1 MSAKLCL
8 TLDSTQTQTQT
19 LFLWTCSCV
28 SPSSHSTFFF
38 SFVGSV
44 AARLPHPLWF
54 SFVELL
60 ILECYIAV
68 PQLSATG
75 GNAVLAKNMFVN
87 ITPHSNC
94 RCECTTGQE
103 LTARGAPKLVVTV
116 NITEPVEKRLSL
128 ALEHRIWSVGDTG
141 GGAWARAKLAGATDH
156 GARGQL
162 WNEACTHGSL
172 TLPRNTRYK
181 QHSAAEVPNAKRL
194 STAQVMPQRCTMT
207 RARPTWRLAFQ
218 HLTPGAVCLGR
229 SV

>member
-1 MSAKLCL
+1 MRYWPRTCL
-8 TLDSTQTQTQT
+8 QILHHTAIVDDERN
-19 LFLWTCSCV
+19 
-28 SPSSHSTFFF
+28 HSE
-38 SFVGSV
+38 
-44 AARLPHPLWF
+44 R
-54 SFVELL
+54 
-60 ILECYIAV
+60 
-68 PQLSATG
+68 
-75 GNAVLAKNMFVN
+75 
-87 ITPHSNC
+87 
-94 RCECTTGQE
+94 TTGQE

-116 NITEPVEKRLSL
+116 NITESVEKRLSL
-128 ALEHRIWSVGDTG
+128 KLEHRIWSMGDTG

-207 RARPTWRLAFQ
+207 RARPTWHLAFQ
-218 HLTPGAVCLGR
+218 HLTPRAVCLGR

>member
-75 GNAVLAKNMFVN
+75 GNAVLAKNMFAN
-87 ITPHSNC
+87 IVS
-94 RCECTTGQE
+94 
-103 LTARGAPKLVVTV
+103 
-116 NITEPVEKRLSL
+116 I
-128 ALEHRIWSVGDTG
+128 ISV
-141 GGAWARAKLAGATDH
+141 
-156 GARGQL
+156 
-162 WNEACTHGSL
+162 
-172 TLPRNTRYK
+172 
-181 QHSAAEVPNAKRL
+181 
-194 STAQVMPQRCTMT
+194 
-207 RARPTWRLAFQ
+207 
-218 HLTPGAVCLGR
+218 
-229 SV
+229 